1 MGFETKVLNAVRK
14 ELPGVEAY
22 FYDGT
27 LCVNDVSEDAAKGL
41 LSVLRMVVICDIK
54 LSNFISYEPDRRVE
68 FLYDF
73 VPFA

>member
-27 LCVNDVSEDAAKGL
+27 LCVDDVSEDTAKGL
-41 LSVLRMVVICDIK
+41 LNVLRMIVLCDIK
-54 LSNFISYEPDRRVE
+54 LSNIVTHEPTRRVE